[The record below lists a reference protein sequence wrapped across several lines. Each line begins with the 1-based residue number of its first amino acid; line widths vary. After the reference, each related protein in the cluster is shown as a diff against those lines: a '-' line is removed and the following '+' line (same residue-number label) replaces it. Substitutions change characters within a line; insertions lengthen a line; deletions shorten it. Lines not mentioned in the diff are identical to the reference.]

1 MSVNEKI
8 LKSGKNCYRIA
19 PSDQTDVLID
29 AALFYKAVYHSILK
43 AQKYLL
49 FSGWQFDSR
58 VCLLRGKDADAAGYP
73 VAFLPLLQRV
83 ASERPDLQIYILAWD
98 HSIVFAPE
106 REWWQ
111 GYRFHNVSPQI
122 HFQFDHVH
130 PTNASHHQKIV
141 VADGQVGFCGGLDLC
156 GDRWDT
162 PQHRRRNLLRANT
175 DGTRYDLFHDV
186 QVAVQ
191 GEAVGVLEEIF
202 CDRWVAATGETL
214 TLPQKRREAGAALWD
229 LPHSVRL
236 PGMPVGISR
245 TVPAG
250 CCGQRSPIQEIA
262 RFYVEAIEV
271 AERLIFIEN
280 QYFTSRTIFEALM
293 KRLQQKE
300 RSPLEVIIILPHRPQ
315 NWKEQIAIGFEQRRM
330 LQRLEEAAKAAGG
343 AVGAYTPIKQAD
355 EKQNLPAQLIYVHSK
370 VLVVDDRLLSI
381 GSANTTN
388 RSLGLDTECNIN
400 LEAESE
406 EQRQRITRTCATLL
420 AEHLDQPVDAVDAIF
435 KGHQIGWVAY
445 LNDACEKGTAGRLQK
460 FNEAASEYWVEQILP
475 EGICFDPESPLQ
487 AENFFE
493 EMLGFYDEEDDE
505 ERAEGKNEGTKEG
518 GRAKEI
524 KAEQGAP
531 QKRAGWLLTFRSGTV
546 WKGALLGFL
555 PLVGLAF
562 FLYLQ
567 PHKQDAIFWVD
578 LLEKVQA
585 SSWTIP
591 FFLTGMVA
599 ASLVSFPIVS
609 LLILGGI
616 LFGPLWGT
624 LWGWSGALLG
634 ATASYFVG
642 DYFGE
647 PLIKRWGGKKI
658 EAANKWVEKK
668 GFWAILTLRV
678 VGIFPFTV
686 VNFCAG
692 ASRMPFT
699 QYFVG
704 TAAGML
710 PGTFLISYFAHAML
724 EGTVRFPS
732 KKTQLLIG
740 LPILLV
746 WVSGSLFKKWWIRRR
761 ERIPKHV

>member
-1 MSVNEKI
+1 MSETF
-8 LKSGKNCYRIA
+8 LKPGKNCYRIA
-19 PSDQTDVLID
+19 PSDQIDVLID
-29 AALFYKAVYHSILK
+29 AAPYYKALYQSILK
-43 AQKYLL
+43 AEKYLL

-58 VCLLRGKDADAAGYP
+58 VALLRGKDAEASAYP
-73 VAFLPLLQRV
+73 VEFLPLLQRV
-83 ASERPDLQIYILAWD
+83 AAERPGLQIYILAWD

-122 HFQFDHVH
+122 HFEFDHVH

-141 VADGQVGFCGGLDLC
+141 VADGQVGFCGGLDIC

-162 PQHRRRNLLRANT
+162 PQHRRRNPLRANT

-191 GEAVGVLEEIF
+191 GPAVGVLEEIF
-202 CDRWVAATGETL
+202 ADRWAAATGEPL
-214 TLPQKRREAGAALWD
+214 KLPEKRKAAEAAPWD

-250 CCGQRSPIQEIA
+250 CCGQREPIQEIA
-262 RFYVEAIEV
+262 RFYVEAIDA
-271 AERLIFIEN
+271 AERRIFIEN

-300 RSPLEVIIILPHRPQ
+300 RPPLEVIIILPHRPQ

-330 LQRLEEAAKAAGG
+330 LQRLEEAAKAAGS
-343 AVGAYTPIKQAD
+343 AVGAYTPIKKAD
-355 EKQNLPAQLIYVHSK
+355 EGQNLPAKLIYIHSK
-370 VLVVDDRLLSI
+370 VLIVDDRLLSI

-400 LEAESE
+400 LEAEDDA
-406 EQRQRITRTCATLL
+406 QRRRIARTCFTLL
-420 AEHLDQPVDAVDAIF
+420 AEHLDQPVDAVEALF
-435 KGHQIGWVAY
+435 KSRDNGWVAH
-445 LNDACEKGTAGRLQK
+445 LNEACERGTSGRLQK
-460 FNEAASEYWVEQILP
+460 LNEVASEYWVEQILP
-475 EGICFDPESPLQ
+475 EGTYFDPESPLQ

-493 EMLGFYDEEDDE
+493 EMLGFYDDDE

-518 GRAKEI
+518 ARAAGVPK
-524 KAEQGAP
+524 K
-531 QKRAGWLLTFRSGTV
+531 KGWLLTFKSGTV

-567 PHKQDAIFWVD
+567 PHKQDAIFWVA
-578 LLEKVQA
+578 LLKKVQA
-585 SSWTIP
+585 SYWTLP
-591 FFLTGMVA
+591 LFLTGMVA

-616 LFGPLWGT
+616 LFGPLWGG
-624 LWGWSGALLG
+624 LWGWTGALLG

-642 DYFGE
+642 DHFGE
-647 PLIKRWGGKKI
+647 PLLKRWGGKKI

-692 ASRMPFT
+692 ASRMPFA
-699 QYFVG
+699 QYLTG
-704 TAAGML
+704 TAVGML

-724 EGTVRFPS
+724 EGTVQFPS
-732 KKTQLLIG
+732 KKTQLMVG
-740 LPILLV
+740 LPILAL
-746 WVSGSLFKKWWIRRR
+746 WVGGSLFKKWWIRRR
-761 ERIPKHV
+761 ERILKHA